1 MLIKI
6 TDKNLKDIL
15 GKTVKIL
22 NNGGIVAF
30 PTETFYGLGVKFDM
44 DDSLIRLYELK
55 KRPVKKPMP
64 LIIGSRKLLPSL
76 VVSTNNSATALM
88 DKFWPGPLTII
99 LDAKRGLSRYLT
111 VGTGMVA
118 VRLPGESFAL
128 RLAEEAG
135 FPITATS
142 ANISGMP
149 PAENAEAVIKYFGDK
164 IDMIIDG
171 GKTPGGLPS
180 TIVDATEKDI
190 KILRK
195 GAVSTSDI
203 KNFMLITLKK
213 LPNC

>member
-6 TDKNLKDIL
+6 TKNNLSETLEKAVEILK
-15 GKTVKIL
+15 K
-22 NNGGIVAF
+22 GGIVAF

-64 LIIGSRKLLPSL
+64 LIIGSRELLPSL

-99 LDAKRGLSRYLT
+99 LDAKNGVSRYLT

-118 VRLPGESFAL
+118 IRIPGESFAL
-128 RLAEEAG
+128 HLAKEAG
-135 FPITATS
+135 FPITGTS

-149 PAENAEAVIKYFGDK
+149 PADNAEAVIKYFGDRV
-164 IDMIIDG
+164 DLIIDG

-180 TIVDATEKDI
+180 TIVDATEREI
-190 KILRK
+190 KLLRK
-195 GAVSTSDI
+195 GAVSYSDI
-203 KNFMLITLKK
+203 RNFMEKRT
-213 LPNC
+213 

>member
-1 MLIKI
+1 MIVKI
-6 TDKNLKDIL
+6 TQNNLK
-15 GKTVKIL
+15 TVIKKAVKLL
-22 NNGGIVAF
+22 NNGGIIAF

-64 LIIGSRKLLPSL
+64 LIIGSRELLPSL

-99 LDAKRGLSRYLT
+99 LDAKKEVSRYLT

-118 VRLPGESFAL
+118 VRIPGESFAL
-128 RLAEEAG
+128 HLAKEVG
-135 FPITATS
+135 FPITGTS

-149 PAENAEAVIKYFGDK
+149 PAEDAEAVIKYFGDR
-164 IDMIIDG
+164 IDLIIDG
-171 GKTPGGLPS
+171 GKTPGGLAS
-180 TIVDATEKDI
+180 TIVDATERYI

-203 KNFMLITLKK
+203 RNFMEKK
-213 LPNC
+213 T